1 MDRLDRTH
9 NLAQATRETKQRQA
23 DLDALA
29 KMKEKEAEL
38 IKAGKLKR
46 IPCKYN
52 VIIHGLEDSRF
63 KEANEKF
70 YNDAVITDS
79 ARKHGRLLRKDE
91 EPKRK
96 RNYQKVTT
104 KENKD

>member
-1 MDRLDRTH
+1 MNISNSLRHITYK
-9 NLAQATRETKQRQA
+9 TKQRQS

-29 KMKEKEAEL
+29 KMKKREAKL
-38 IKAGKLKR
+38 LKAGKLKR

-63 KEANEKF
+63 GEANEKF

-79 ARKHGRLLRKDE
+79 ARKHDRLLRKDE

-96 RNYQKVTT
+96 RIYQKATT